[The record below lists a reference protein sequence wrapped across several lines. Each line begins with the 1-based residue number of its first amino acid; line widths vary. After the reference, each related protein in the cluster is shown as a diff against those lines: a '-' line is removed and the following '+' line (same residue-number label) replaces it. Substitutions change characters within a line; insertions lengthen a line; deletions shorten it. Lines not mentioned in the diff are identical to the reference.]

1 MAKSE
6 NCEECRHWQRARLD
20 PKANLDAGPTRVW
33 HCDRCGGHMER
44 WRGQGD
50 VDCLNCGAWYNPSG
64 QRLRDDWAGN
74 YSNYDDEISDLEGF
88 ETQQLRGEA

>member
-6 NCEECRHWQRARLD
+6 NCEECRRWA
-20 PKANLDAGPTRVW
+20 ANRELYEGGPTNTW

-50 VDCLNCGAWYNPSG
+50 VDCPNCGAWYNPSG

-74 YSNYDDEISDLEGF
+74 YSNYDDEVSDLEGF
-88 ETQQLRGEA
+88 EMQQLRGEA

>member
-6 NCEECRHWQRARLD
+6 NCKECRRWASNRELYEG
-20 PKANLDAGPTRVW
+20 GPTKTW

-44 WRGQGD
+44 WRGQDD
-50 VDCLNCGAWYNPSG
+50 VCCLNCGTWYNPSG

-74 YSNYDDEISDLEGF
+74 YSNYDDEVSDLEGF
-88 ETQQLRGEA
+88 EMQQLRGEA